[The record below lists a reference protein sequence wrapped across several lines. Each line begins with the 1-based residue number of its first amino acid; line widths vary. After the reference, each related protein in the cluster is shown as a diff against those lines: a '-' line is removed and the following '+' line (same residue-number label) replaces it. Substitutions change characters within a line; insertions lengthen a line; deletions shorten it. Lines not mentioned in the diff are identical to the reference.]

1 MPVWPFY
8 GGGGKA
14 AMVMSDLRPI
24 SASLTSAT
32 ASLGGRVVLNNVSID
47 INAPGITV
55 IIGENGA
62 GKSTLLSALA
72 GLLPLDDGEQ
82 RLTETDGRSAP
93 ITRVGYV
100 LQKPVLLRRS
110 IAGNIDFAM
119 AAVDIPLA
127 QRPSLRAQ
135 VLEVMNIHQNP
146 KQSAF
151 RLSQGEKQRLA
162 VARVL
167 AMRPGML
174 MLDESTNSLDQQT
187 VTLMES
193 HIRNL
198 AGQGLPVIWVTHSL
212 DQAKRLA
219 DRVVQIKNG
228 TIETDCA
235 AADFFR

>member
-1 MPVWPFY
+1 M
-8 GGGGKA
+8 
-14 AMVMSDLRPI
+14 
-24 SASLTSAT
+24 
-32 ASLGGRVVLNNVSID
+32 VLNNVSID

-72 GLLPLDDGEQ
+72 GLLPLDRGPQ
-82 RLTETDGRSAP
+82 RLSETDGRQAP

-187 VTLMES
+187 VTLMEN

-198 AGQGLPVIWVTHSL
+198 ADQGLPVIWVTHSL

>member
-1 MPVWPFY
+1 M
-8 GGGGKA
+8 
-14 AMVMSDLRPI
+14 AMFDLRPI
-24 SASLTSAT
+24 SARLQSAT
-32 ASLGGRVVLNNVSID
+32 ASLGGKVVLKDVFIE
-47 INAPGITV
+47 INTPGITV

-72 GLLPLDDGEQ
+72 GLLPLDHGWQ
-82 RLTETDGRSAP
+82 NLTETDGRNAP
-93 ITRVGYV
+93 ITRLGYV

-110 IAGNIDFAM
+110 IAG
-119 AAVDIPLA
+119 DIPTG
-127 QRPSLRAQ
+127 QRSSLRSH
-135 VLEVMNIHQNP
+135 VLEIMNIHQNP

-167 AMRPGML
+167 AMQPGML

-187 VTLMES
+187 VALMET
-193 HIRNL
+193 HIRDL
-198 AGQGLPVIWVTHSL
+198 ADQGLPVVWVTHSQ

-228 TIETDCA
+228 SIEVDRA
-235 AADFFR
+235 AAEFFGK

>member
-1 MPVWPFY
+1 
-8 GGGGKA
+8 
-14 AMVMSDLRPI
+14 MVMSDLRPI

-198 AGQGLPVIWVTHSL
+198 ADHGLPVIWVTHSL

-235 AADFFR
+235 AADFFREDR

>member
-1 MPVWPFY
+1 M
-8 GGGGKA
+8 
-14 AMVMSDLRPI
+14 AMFDLRPI
-24 SASLTSAT
+24 SARLQSAT
-32 ASLGGRVVLNNVSID
+32 ASLAGKVVLKDVSIE
-47 INAPGITV
+47 INTPGITV

-72 GLLPLDDGEQ
+72 GLLPLDHGWQ
-82 RLTETDGRSAP
+82 SLIETDGRAAP
-93 ITRVGYV
+93 ITRLGYV

-110 IAGNIDFAM
+110 IAGNIDYAM
-119 AAVDIPLA
+119 AAADIPTG
-127 QRPSLRAQ
+127 QRSSLRSH
-135 VLEVMNIHQNP
+135 VLEIMNIHQNP

-167 AMRPGML
+167 AMQPGML

-187 VTLMES
+187 VALMET
-193 HIRNL
+193 HIRDL
-198 AGQGLPVIWVTHSL
+198 ADQGLPVVWVTHSQ

-228 TIETDCA
+228 SIEVDRA
-235 AADFFR
+235 AAEFFGK

>member
-1 MPVWPFY
+1 
-8 GGGGKA
+8 
-14 AMVMSDLRPI
+14 MVMSDLRPI

-82 RLTETDGRSAP
+82 RLTETDGRPAP
-93 ITRVGYV
+93 IMRVGYV

-187 VTLMES
+187 VTLMEN

-198 AGQGLPVIWVTHSL
+198 ADQGLPVIWVTHSL